1 MFESAAR
8 RPADDLVVRPLR
20 RTGQRICSR
29 PGCSL
34 TASATLTFAYEL
46 KSARIVALEEQ
57 AEPEAY
63 DLCGDHADRTKPP
76 YGWSLTDERP
86 DEPPRPGQ
94 RPRDLGSDRTVAVLA
109 AALRGDPAADED
121 LLAMPDEDLPV
132 PDVSIDAAAD
142 DAAEA
147 DEFDDAVLAALT
159 DLATPEAPATDAPA
173 TRPPAAPQAAPGWQ
187 VPAARD

>member
-1 MFESAAR
+1 MVESAAR
-8 RPADDLVVRPLR
+8 RPTDDPVVRPMR

-34 TASATLTFAYEL
+34 PASATLTFAYEL
-46 KSARIVALEEQ
+46 RSARIDDLSEQ

-76 YGWSLTDERP
+76 HGWSLTDERP
-86 DEPPRPGQ
+86 DEPLQPGQ

-109 AALRGDPAADED
+109 AALRGDPGVEAD
-121 LLAMPDEDLPV
+121 LLAMPDEDLPEV
-132 PDVSIDAAAD
+132 VDPAD
-142 DAAEA
+142 DPA
-147 DEFDDAVLAALT
+147 DEALAALA
-159 DLATPEAPATDAPA
+159 DLSAPVDESDSASQPATTFEP
-173 TRPPAAPQAAPGWQ
+173 APGWQ

>member
-1 MFESAAR
+1 MSESAAR
-8 RPADDLVVRPLR
+8 HPVDDPVVRPLR

-34 TASATLTFAYEL
+34 PASATLTFAYEL
-46 KSARIVALEEQ
+46 RSARIVGLEEQ

-86 DEPPRPGQ
+86 DEPLLPGQ

-109 AALRGDPAADED
+109 AALRGDPGADED
-121 LLAMPDEDLPV
+121 LLAMPDEDV
-132 PDVSIDAAAD
+132 PIPAAAID
-142 DAAEA
+142 TDGTSEAA
-147 DEFDDAVLAALT
+147 EFDDAVLAALT
-159 DLATPEAPATDAPA
+159 DLATPEVAVAEAPAP
-173 TRPPAAPQAAPGWQ
+173 PPAAPRAAPGWQ

>member
-8 RPADDLVVRPLR
+8 RPVDDPVVRPLR

-34 TASATLTFAYEL
+34 PASATLTFAYEPR
-46 KSARIVALEEQ
+46 SARIVSLTDQ

-76 YGWSLTDERP
+76 YGWSLADERP
-86 DEPPRPGQ
+86 DEPLLPGE

-109 AALRGDPAADED
+109 AALRGDPGTEED
-121 LLAMPDEDLPV
+121 LLASPDEDLPE
-132 PDVSIDAAAD
+132 SDAASATD
-142 DAAEA
+142 D
-147 DEFDDAVLAALT
+147 DFDDAVLAALT
-159 DLATPEAPATDAPA
+159 DLATPEASAD
-173 TRPPAAPQAAPGWQ
+173 RPSPAAPGWQ

>member
-1 MFESAAR
+1 MSESAAR
-8 RPADDLVVRPLR
+8 RPVDDQVVRPLR

-34 TASATLTFAYEL
+34 PATATLTFAYEL
-46 KSARIVALEEQ
+46 RSARIVGLEEQ

-86 DEPPRPGQ
+86 DEPLRPGE

-109 AALRGDPAADED
+109 AALRGDPGTDED
-121 LLAMPDEDLPV
+121 LLAMPDEDLPESSV
-132 PDVSIDAAAD
+132 AD
-142 DAAEA
+142 HAPADPQDPAEA
-147 DEFDDAVLAALT
+147 DDPEFDDAVLAALT
-159 DLATPEAPATDAPA
+159 DLATPEE
-173 TRPPAAPQAAPGWQ
+173 PAAPVARQPAPGWQ

>member
-1 MFESAAR
+1 MSESAAR
-8 RPADDLVVRPLR
+8 RPVDDPVVRPLR

-34 TASATLTFAYEL
+34 PASATLTFAYEL
-46 KSARIVALEEQ
+46 RSARIVGLEEQ

-86 DEPPRPGQ
+86 DEPLGPGE

-109 AALRGDPAADED
+109 AALRGDPGTDED
-121 LLAMPDEDLPV
+121 LLAMPDEDLPEPV
-132 PDVSIDAAAD
+132 AEVDTDEAAD
-142 DAAEA
+142 
-147 DEFDDAVLAALT
+147 FDDAVLAALT
-159 DLATPEAPATDAPA
+159 DLATPEASAADAPV
-173 TRPPAAPQAAPGWQ
+173 TPAPAPPQAAPGWQ